1 MILGML
7 ENLGME
13 LLLGVVGLA
22 MEFVPKIW
30 SAQGTSLDQKD
41 SSQLS
46 FHNVENS

>member
-30 SAQGTSLDQKD
+30 SAQGTSSDWKEPVPLARQG
-41 SSQLS
+41 S
-46 FHNVENS
+46 